1 MDIIYKMNNY
11 FKMFCKL
18 FDTAK
23 CYYEEIENSAWK
35 KTEFQFMYKEIGISA
50 SPKTKPMAALF
61 KCIYLKDN
69 ISLLE
74 ILLGTEKTV
83 IAIIS
88 LNFYDFDLSF
98 DYQ

>member
-1 MDIIYKMNNY
+1 
-11 FKMFCKL
+11 
-18 FDTAK
+18 
-23 CYYEEIENSAWK
+23 
-35 KTEFQFMYKEIGISA
+35 
-50 SPKTKPMAALF
+50 MAALF